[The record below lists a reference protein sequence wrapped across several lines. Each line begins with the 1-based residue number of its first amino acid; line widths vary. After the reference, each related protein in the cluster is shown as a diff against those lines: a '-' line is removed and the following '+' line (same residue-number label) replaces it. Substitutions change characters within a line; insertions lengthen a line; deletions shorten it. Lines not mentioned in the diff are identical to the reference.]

1 MKMLSCTCRRIVFL
15 THYFRSICLETNRS
29 LLALLMLSSTFG
41 SYAAPQR
48 MEENLSL
55 ALPVVGAY
63 QLRLLTPALLE
74 LTLVTTKAP
83 DPAVLSE
90 WDFVNASNQLLA
102 PQPDRFQV
110 QADGKILEVTAVGFK
125 RRPLYAPLKIRD
137 LRIGNY
143 LYLQLAQPVSDG
155 AFVRVLNP
163 DATLWCSETDYSVQ
177 ADPLRFSPAIHVHQE
192 GYQPLWTKKA
202 MIGYYLGSLGE
213 LTIPATSFCLVRVE
227 TSEVVFQGQLAARID
242 TGYTYTETPYQKVM
256 EADFSE
262 FETPGEYRLWV
273 PGLGASS
280 PFLIS
285 EGVGAM
291 MARTY
296 ALGLYHQ
303 RCGTANALPYTRH
316 VHGPCHTEP
325 AQVPTMAF
333 TAVQNFL
340 ASMTGDYKASQVNS
354 VQLKNV
360 EASLYPYV
368 RQGAVDVSGGHH
380 DAGDYSKYTINSAGM
395 SHALLFAVDALP
407 GVVELDNLGVPESGD
422 GVSDV
427 LQEAK
432 WELDFLLKLQDE
444 DGGFYFLVYPRE
456 RKYEDNVLPDQGD
469 PQVVYPKNTA
479 ASAAAVGALAE
490 AGSSPAMK
498 RHYPE
503 AARRYLEA
511 AQRGWAFLEGA
522 IATHGRTGAYQKLT
536 HYGNVF
542 ADQDELAWA
551 AAALYAATG
560 DKRFEADLKGHYDP
574 ADRLTRRWTW
584 WRLFE
589 GYGCAARTYAFAART
604 GRLGAEELDPDYRAR
619 CEAEVVAAA
628 SDAYRR
634 ARDNAYGTSFPLE
647 DKRFR
652 SAGWYFSSERAFDLV
667 VGYQLEARAEWREAV
682 LSNLNYEWG
691 CNPVNVCYVTGAGWK
706 RAREVVHQYAQNDR
720 RGLPPSGLPQGNIQ
734 GGFAYVDRYQKELGA
749 LVYPGDGATLNP
761 YPYYDRWGDAFN
773 TSTEFVIVDQARALA
788 VSSWLMGQGSLKN
801 QPWKPSVGRLTGF
814 PCHIEAGQE
823 VVSKLEVEDLNLEEA
838 RLIWETR
845 GQEPVAGMSLTTKP
859 NPGEQWIEVEATW
872 PDGRR
877 VFAAGEY
884 TVTVDSGDR
893 AVLRVRRTDEG
904 RVCLHVCGP
913 LEPAYVIEGS
923 KDLKD
928 WISVPGLIPVGPDSF
943 EVDITDSPF
952 QFFRLAFEGPSGS

>member
-1 MKMLSCTCRRIVFL
+1 MSGLMVLVACQELVLSGPWPYHQPDSF
-15 THYFRSICLETNRS
+15 
-29 LLALLMLSSTFG
+29 
-41 SYAAPQR
+41 
-48 MEENLSL
+48 
-55 ALPVVGAY
+55 ALPSPSDHDLRVIHP
-63 QLRLLTPALLE
+63 RLLE
-74 LTLVTTKAP
+74 VYRITTKAP
-83 DPAVLSE
+83 DPQPVSD
-90 WDFVNASNQLLA
+90 WNFIINTNQLVI
-102 PQPDRFQV
+102 PSTDRFQV
-110 QADGKILEVTAVGFK
+110 LMDDRPVGVENIGFR
-125 RRPLYAPLKIRD
+125 RRPVYAPLREWD
-137 LRIGNY
+137 LRVGNS
-143 LYLQLAQPVSDG
+143 LFLELGEAVPEGSR
-155 AFVRVLNP
+155 VRVLNL
-163 DATLWCSETDYSVQ
+163 DGTLWPGTYGLEAE
-177 ADPLRFSPAIHVHQE
+177 ADPMRWSPAIHVNQH
-192 GYQPLWTKKA
+192 GYLPGESKRA
-202 MIGYYLGSLGE
+202 MVGYYLGSLGE
-213 LTIPATSFCLVRVE
+213 MRLGSNTVFAVVR
-227 TSEVVFQGQLAARID
+227 AAGGEEAHRGVLERRLD
-242 TGYTYTETPYQKVM
+242 VGYKYEAIPYQEVW